1 MNPNELHTIDRA
13 AYFHMLWASLAFAV
27 MAAVSHLAGER
38 CDWQLVVVARAAVAF
53 CFSLLIAKAFGV
65 KLVLFGSRTLWV
77 RSLAGSTGMLCNF
90 YALAHL
96 PVSDTLTLMNTAPIW
111 VTLFL
116 WLVFKQKPT
125 PGIAM
130 AVLISVIG
138 IVLIQQPHFQD
149 GKFACLMALCGAFCT
164 SIAMLG
170 LNRLHHIDPRA
181 IVVHF
186 SGVASVA
193 TILFLLA
200 TNRKDYSAQLSNKF
214 TLLLL
219 VLVGMAG
226 VAGQIGMTQAFAKG
240 HASKISVV
248 ALSQILFGLVF
259 DVLFWNHPLNA
270 VSLLGMVL
278 VIVPTAWLIL
288 GRTPKQSHDLIE
300 VEMED

>member
-1 MNPNELHTIDRA
+1 
-13 AYFHMLWASLAFAV
+13 MLWASLAFAV

-130 AVLISVIG
+130 AVLTSVIG

-200 TNRKDYSAQLSNKF
+200 TNLKDHSAQLSDKF

>member
-1 MNPNELHTIDRA
+1 MTASDESHTIDRT

-27 MAAVSHLAGER
+27 MAAVSHWAGEY
-38 CDWQLVVVARAAVAF
+38 CDWQLVVVARAAVAL
-53 CFSLLIAKAFGV
+53 CFALVIAKLFGV
-65 KLVLFGSRTLWV
+65 KLVLFGSQTLWV

-125 PGIAM
+125 AGIAV
-130 AVLISVIG
+130 AVSASVIG

-170 LNRLHHIDPRA
+170 LNRLQHIDPRA

-186 SGVASVA
+186 SAVASVA
-193 TILFLLA
+193 TTLFLLA
-200 TNRKDYSAQLSNKF
+200 TNRKDYSAQLSNKS
-214 TLLLL
+214 LLLL

-226 VAGQIGMTQAFAKG
+226 VVGQIGMTQAFAKG
-240 HASKISVV
+240 HASQISVV

-259 DVLFWNHPLNA
+259 DVLFWNHSLNA

-278 VIVPTAWLIL
+278 VVVPTAWLIL
-288 GRTPKQSHDLIE
+288 GETPKQSHDLIE

>member
-1 MNPNELHTIDRA
+1 MKPNESHAVDRT

-27 MAAVSHLAGER
+27 MAAVSHLAGGR
-38 CDWQLVVVARAAVAF
+38 CDWQLVVVARAAVAL
-53 CFSLLIAKAFGV
+53 CFALVIAKLFGV

-125 PGIAM
+125 PGIVA

-170 LNRLHHIDPRA
+170 LNRLQHIDPRA

-193 TILFLLA
+193 TTLFLLV
-200 TNRKDYSAQLSNKF
+200 TNRKDYSAQLSDKF
-214 TLLLL
+214 TLMLL

-259 DVLFWNHPLNA
+259 DVLFWNHALNV

-288 GRTPKQSHDLIE
+288 SRTPKQSHDLIE